1 MHMPNQLL
9 RVEDGW
15 MEQSVGLL
23 PLSIQIAAEQRA
35 SVVAIND
42 SIWVQHRRDSDHEV
56 LSELISILGEKI
68 GQKPIQHVRRLW
80 LSGMD
85 PARQDDS
92 LLLSMIF
99 HILSKS
105 MSKACE
111 TRTGLQEVV
120 FIIFE
125 ELLDLF
131 LQRSLKKSLHSTFGV
146 LALLG
151 ESLRIIVFLSECL
164 FHDIW
169 YLMKKSKLL
178 VIVEIGA
185 RVLCDG
191 DERRW
196 IPGQGQAKNVHLHY
210 VFVLLCIS

>member
-1 MHMPNQLL
+1 MHMPNQQL

-15 MEQSVGLL
+15 MEEPVGLL

-42 SIWVQHRRDSDHEV
+42 SIWVQYRHDSEYEV
-56 LSELISILGEKI
+56 LSELFSFRGEKI
-68 GQKPIQHVRRLW
+68 GQKPIQHVRCLW

-92 LLLSMIF
+92 LLLTMIF

-105 MSKACE
+105 MPKACE
-111 TRTGLQEVV
+111 KRTGLQEMV
-120 FIIFE
+120 FIIFK
-125 ELLDLF
+125 ELFDLF
-131 LQRSLKKSLHSTFGV
+131 LQRSLKKSLYSTFGF
-146 LALLG
+146 LALLF
-151 ESLRIIVFLSECL
+151 ESLRIIVFLPECL

-169 YLMKKSKLL
+169 YLMKKSKLF

-185 RVLCDG
+185 HVLCDG
-191 DERRW
+191 DERNW
-196 IPGQGQAKNVHLHY
+196 VPGQ
-210 VFVLLCIS
+210 